1 MDSSKVTSIPVG
13 EVTQLLE
20 AWQDGDQKA
29 LDQLLPLVYEELR
42 RLAARF
48 LRKERRGHTLQPTAL
63 VHEAYAR
70 LVGQQRTSLE
80 NRSHFFAV
88 ASKAMRRVLVDHAR
102 RYRAGKRIGIQDK
115 VSLGEVEEPAIE
127 PDVEVLA
134 VHEALER
141 LAEIHPRQ
149 AQLVELR
156 YFGGLTNAEAAA
168 HFGVSRATAE
178 RDWKVARIWL
188 HRRLSGRPSVNG

>member
-188 HRRLSGRPSVNG
+188 HRRLSGRPSANG